1 MSGPKTRHVK
11 NRLILASGPT
21 PYTGGRT
28 EDPLDI
34 RLIVIIFIYLRDIRL
49 IVLVFTYLQGIS
61 CEFQIQKEYTGV
73 YISVKKQIVSTRS
86 CIMMWSP
93 TVEKASAGDL
103 KVQNPEIQAR
113 DPKIKYQVLNAMED
127 SDWIIDH
134 NVI

>member
-1 MSGPKTRHVK
+1 
-11 NRLILASGPT
+11 
-21 PYTGGRT
+21 
-28 EDPLDI
+28 
-34 RLIVIIFIYLRDIRL
+34 
-49 IVLVFTYLQGIS
+49 
-61 CEFQIQKEYTGV
+61 
-73 YISVKKQIVSTRS
+73 
-86 CIMMWSP
+86 MMWSP